1 MLFLFL
7 VLEGIATFLLVQNNY
22 IQRISFVKA
31 TNYVSGGIYK
41 QISNWRE
48 YLYLKETN
56 RQLLSENLRLR
67 GMLPETFRVT
77 DTVRVIGEDSLHLR
91 QYAYYQAKVINNT
104 VNKQYNFITLD
115 RGRNEGI
122 AADMAVIG
130 PEGIVGIVYGVSDH
144 FATVIS
150 AINRNFRV
158 SAKFKKNNFYGSLT
172 WDGLSYR
179 HAVLNEVPLHVPVE
193 KGDSLVVSGYSDSFP
208 EGVPVGVVEKIEQK
222 DGSFYTIKVLL
233 STDFRKLYYV
243 TVVDDLMKTERQSI
257 EHQISEEQ

>member
-1 MLFLFL
+1 
-7 VLEGIATFLLVQNNY
+7 
-22 IQRISFVKA
+22 
-31 TNYVSGGIYK
+31 
-41 QISNWRE
+41 
-48 YLYLKETN
+48 
-56 RQLLSENLRLR
+56 
-67 GMLPETFRVT
+67 MLPETFHVT
-77 DTVRVIGEDSLHLR
+77 DTVRIVEADSLNFR

-115 RGRNEGI
+115 KGRNEGI

-193 KGDSLVVSGYSDSFP
+193 TGDSLVVSGYSDSFP